1 MISSVNQDPNS
12 KEMDYVQ
19 MYQNISTK
27 DKSLQNKLNSNKI
40 SENTKRAMSKVYEIN
55 LFPMTTKSDGK
66 ILKNNNILNQS
77 TNSIKSNTS
86 KANNYNFNT
95 INSSSNSKEKTK
107 HSVSNSLFES
117 LANTSINSITFNKPS
132 NSKPSYSNSDRKR

>member
-19 MYQNISTK
+19 MYQNINTK

-107 HSVSNSLFES
+107 HSTIF
-117 LANTSINSITFNKPS
+117 NTIKFFLLCFS
-132 NSKPSYSNSDRKR
+132 

>member
-95 INSSSNSKEKTK
+95 SNSKEKTK
-107 HSVSNSLFES
+107 HGVSNSLFES